1 MAPASAAHRGR
12 GHGVRTDH
20 NARTRKG
27 ESDYSA
33 GIEMALADDSD
44 DGPLEQGVVPPSQAA
59 APTDGTRHR
68 HALLLLKA
76 DLTVVLGEDFAP
88 QEREE
93 ARQVFGI
100 KIPA

>member
-12 GHGVRTDH
+12 GHGARTDD
-20 NARTRKG
+20 NAGTRKG

-33 GIEMALADDSD
+33 EIEMPLADDSD
-44 DGPLEQGVVPPSQAA
+44 GGPLGQGVVPPSQATA
-59 APTDGTRHR
+59 TTDGTRHR

-93 ARQVFGI
+93 ARQVLGI
-100 KIPA
+100 KVPT